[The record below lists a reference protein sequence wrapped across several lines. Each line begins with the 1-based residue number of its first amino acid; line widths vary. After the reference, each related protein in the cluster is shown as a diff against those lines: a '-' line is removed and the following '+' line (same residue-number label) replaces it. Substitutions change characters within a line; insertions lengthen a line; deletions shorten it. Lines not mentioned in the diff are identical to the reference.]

1 MQPVIRQMRGTI
13 VKALAGFYYVKP
25 DGFVDSAEPA
35 NCEDPAQWIYACKA
49 RGIFKNEG
57 IKPYVGDDVEFEV
70 THQEDREAV
79 ITDIKERRNSFI
91 RPPIANVQQF
101 AVIAAAAKPKP
112 NTDIIDKFL
121 VNAEKY
127 DTEIIICINKTD
139 LDKNASVQKLK
150 EIYEDIYPMYF
161 VSGKTGE
168 GMEELKKAL
177 EGKRTAF
184 AGASGVGKST
194 ILNYLHP
201 KADAATGSISQKTSR
216 GRHTTRHV
224 ELFSLEPSG
233 EVFDT
238 PGFTSFETVDAE
250 EDELQELFPEIGKL
264 AGECRFDDCRHI
276 AEPDCAVRKA
286 VDVGRISSSRYD
298 SYLNQLKEIRQRNSY

>member
-1 MQPVIRQMRGTI
+1 M
-13 VKALAGFYYVKP
+13 
-25 DGFVDSAEPA
+25 D
-35 NCEDPAQWIYACKA
+35 CEDGVYECKA

-57 IKPYVGDDVEFEV
+57 IKPYVGDNVEFEV
-70 THQEDREAV
+70 THQQDREAV
-79 ITDIKERRNSFI
+79 ITNIEERENSFI
-91 RPPIANVQQF
+91 RPPIANVRQF
-101 AVIAAAAKPKP
+101 AIIAAAAKPKP
-112 NTDIIDKFL
+112 NPDIIDKFL

-139 LDKNASVQKLK
+139 LDKNGSVQKLK
-150 EIYEDIYPMYF
+150 EIYEGLYPMYF

-201 KADAATGSISQKTSR
+201 EAAAATGSVSQKTSR

-224 ELFSLEPSG
+224 ELFRINPSG

-238 PGFTSFETVDAE
+238 PGFTSFETVDVE
-250 EDELQELFPEIGKL
+250 EDELPELFPEIRKLTGK
-264 AGECRFDDCRHI
+264 CRFDDCRHI
-276 AEPDCAVRKA
+276 AEPECAVLDA
-286 VDVGRISSSRYD
+286 VSKGIISPGRYD

>member
-1 MQPVIRQMRGTI
+1 MKGTI
-13 VKALAGFYYVKP
+13 VKALAGFYYV
-25 DGFVDSAEPA
+25 DSKEPS
-35 NCEDPAQWIYACKA
+35 EGIYACKA

-70 THQEDREAV
+70 THQQDMEAV
-79 ITDIKERRNSFI
+79 ITDIKARRNSFI

-112 NTDIIDKFL
+112 NPDIIDKFL

-139 LDKNASVQKLK
+139 LDKNGSAEKLR
-150 EIYEDIYPMYF
+150 EIYEGIYPMYF
-161 VSGKTGE
+161 LSGKTGE

-177 EGKRTAF
+177 VGKRTAF

-201 KADAATGSISQKTSR
+201 KAAAATGSISQKTSR

-224 ELFSLEPSG
+224 ELFRLEPSG

-238 PGFTSFETVDAE
+238 PGFTSFETVDAGE
-250 EDELQELFPEIGKL
+250 EELQEYFPEIGKL
-264 AGECRFDDCRHI
+264 AAGCRFDDCRHI
-276 AEPDCAVRKA
+276 AEPDCAVLKA
-286 VDVGRISSSRYD
+286 LEEGRISRSRYD